1 MRHIKVGL
9 CALMLV
15 SVLGFA
21 NLATAQKANS
31 AAAAKVEAKKES
43 LGLDVAPLPEKYK
56 TKLKLTKNQQSRV
69 AKLNSSAKKE
79 FAKLEVEGKNI
90 PHSHAPG
97 EPCPACAHSAKVRQA
112 HSRYYVEL
120 AKILNNNQKNSLRAL
135 VAKDK
140 AAEAKAAEAKAV
152 EAKN

>member
-15 SVLGFA
+15 SALGFA
-21 NLATAQKANS
+21 NLATAQKADS
-31 AAAAKVEAKKES
+31 APAVKTSAKKES

-56 TKLKLTKNQQSRV
+56 TKLKLTKNQKGQL
-69 AKLNSSAKKE
+69 AKLNTASKKE

-97 EPCPACAHSAKVRQA
+97 EPCPACAYAEKVRQA
-112 HSRYYVEL
+112 HGRYYTEL
-120 AKILNNNQKNSLRAL
+120 NKILTSNQRTNLKAL

-140 AAEAKAAEAKAV
+140 AAETKAAATKAK
-152 EAKN
+152 

>member
-1 MRHIKVGL
+1 MKHIKVGL

-15 SVLGFA
+15 SVLGVA
-21 NLATAQKANS
+21 NLATAQKADS
-31 AAAAKVEAKKES
+31 APAVKAEAKKES

-56 TKLKLTKNQQSRV
+56 TKLKLTRNQQSLV
-69 AKLNSSAKKE
+69 AKLNTTAKKE
-79 FAKLEVEGKNI
+79 LAKLEVEGKNI

-97 EPCPACAHSAKVRQA
+97 EPCPACAHAEKVRLA

-120 AKILNNNQKNSLRAL
+120 AKILNNSQKNSLRAL

-140 AAEAKAAEAKAV
+140 AAETKAV
-152 EAKN
+152 ETKS